1 MSPTKSTR
9 TLLIWLRFQFSSF
22 SSMPCLLLQLL
33 HQWILMSRLS
43 LTPLLSRVLVSL
55 PLLILHHPCQKRIVT
70 MTLLMTLLV
79 RAPWIFTRLGVEL
92 TGSPTPEGPI
102 FHFQPPQGSNLY
114 QSYLLK
120 CCFCVHS
127 SESTGGFPPH
137 LVLLQEICV

>member
-43 LTPLLSRVLVSL
+43 LTPLLSRVLV
-55 PLLILHHPCQKRIVT
+55 LLLLQPHYLT
-70 MTLLMTLLV
+70 TLMLMIPPPITPLV
-79 RAPWIFTRLGVEL
+79 RVLWIFTRLGVEL

-127 SESTGGFPPH
+127 NESTGGFPPH